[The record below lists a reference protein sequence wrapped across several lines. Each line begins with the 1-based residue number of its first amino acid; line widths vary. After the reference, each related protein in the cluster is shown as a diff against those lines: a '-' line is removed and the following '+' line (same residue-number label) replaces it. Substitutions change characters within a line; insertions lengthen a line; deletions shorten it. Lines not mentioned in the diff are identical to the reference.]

1 MEQAADEIIFVA
13 FSSDVKKQSGKFFV
27 YGKIYPP
34 AVTDKDTIEKL
45 WKLSMEY
52 VGLTD
57 ADPDTTSNKSTWAE
71 TIFDLLSS
79 ILGISK

>member
-52 VGLTD
+52 VGLAD
-57 ADPDTTSNKSTWAE
+57 ADPDADTTSNKST
-71 TIFDLLSS
+71 
-79 ILGISK
+79 